1 MSNSSEFMECCG
13 EVVSWTK
20 WGDGNH
26 GMVHKIRRVSNGK
39 TTWPNYVGISWVL
52 PSCEFVGLWE
62 YQTWTKCRL
71 PSETEW
77 REHRENHVY
86 WTSSHISSAHHQL
99 QASSEIHNCFSH
111 ILSHIGDPSV
121 HCKVTVKMHSISHAS
136 FLSHFPWILPL
147 ISPPSFR
154 SLQLFLNC
162 VSSMTTNVSLSC
174 YWYCYIDLRS
184 SSYECSKAAGGI
196 FAMPGKWF
204 GNMCLNMLRPRLSLA
219 AKTHY

>member
-62 YQTWTKCRL
+62 YQTWTKSRL

-121 HCKVTVKMHSISHAS
+121 HCKVCEDA
-136 FLSHFPWILPL
+136 FHFSCEL
-147 ISPPSFR
+147 FVTF
-154 SLQLFLNC
+154 SLDSTTGFSSQFPFNC
-162 VSSMTTNVSLSC
+162 
-174 YWYCYIDLRS
+174 
-184 SSYECSKAAGGI
+184 
-196 FAMPGKWF
+196 F
-204 GNMCLNMLRPRLSLA
+204 
-219 AKTHY
+219 

>member
-62 YQTWTKCRL
+62 YQTWTKSRL

-121 HCKVTVKMHSISHAS
+121 HCKVTVKIHSISHAS

-147 ISPPSFR
+147 VSPPSFP
-154 SLQLFLNC
+154 SIVSKLCFLNDHQRFAIMLLVLLHRSPKLILWMFKSC
-162 VSSMTTNVSLSC
+162 RWDIRNAWQMIRQNVFE
-174 YWYCYIDLRS
+174 Y
-184 SSYECSKAAGGI
+184 A
-196 FAMPGKWF
+196 
-204 GNMCLNMLRPRLSLA
+204 
-219 AKTHY
+219 